1 MTNLITGYYVIRL
14 KTNLLSFIFLDLP
27 IYIYTYNEKK
37 VIIYIYISLL
47 EITRFLCKSFFFN
60 SIYGLRLFVFRD

>member
-37 VIIYIYISLL
+37 VIIYIYAYIPP
-47 EITRFLCKSFFFN
+47 RDN
-60 SIYGLRLFVFRD
+60 SIPM